1 MEATLWPVAIPVVS
15 VVVVGIG
22 IFIANS
28 SKYFTIRE
36 HDAFHRSIQRD
47 LASITKRIDDIQ
59 YTNKDII
66 EDIRDRIKVLEQT
79 RPTTGELQAALR
91 TGIVSYKDPKPRGS

>member
-1 MEATLWPVAIPVVS
+1 MDATIWPIAIPVVS

-36 HDAFHRSIQRD
+36 QGAYEGSVQRD
-47 LASITKRIDDIQ
+47 LAAISKRIDDIQ
-59 YTNKDII
+59 DTNKDLI
-66 EDIRDRIKVLEQT
+66 EDMRDRIKVLEQT

-91 TGIVSYKDPKPRGS
+91 SGVVTHKPMS